1 MLIPDFAHKLLQN
14 ILHRHNAARAAVLVD
29 DHSHMRLGLLERF
42 EKPADRLVFQHEK
55 RRYDNFRKRLFCD
68 PAADVEILL
77 MDRAENVVDGILID
91 EKAGVFRLR
100 EERRDLFLARRDR
113 KRREVDAVNQ
123 DILRLLLGKIDGVL

>member
-1 MLIPDFAHKLLQN
+1 
-14 ILHRHNAARAAVLVD
+14 
-29 DHSHMRLGLLERF
+29 MRFGLLERL
-42 EKPADRLVFQHEK
+42 EKAADRLIFQHKK
-55 RRYDNFRKRLFCD
+55 RRHDDLRQRLFRN

-77 MDRAENVVDGILID
+77 VHRAENVVDGILID